1 MLLEAKDNASQRLCQ
16 TKLSNINLQS
26 SKNTEGQRFEVTEKG
41 IKEYWTDWLPSWDIT
56 NLLRPEAQKTKHSD
70 HNARSAQH
78 DTLTILL
85 YVIDGSSPDLFL
97 NSPDIL
103 FSSLKDF
110 MLFYKSLIVTVPYIF
125 KLPYSDNL

>member
-1 MLLEAKDNASQRLCQ
+1 M
-16 TKLSNINLQS
+16 
-26 SKNTEGQRFEVTEKG
+26 
-41 IKEYWTDWLPSWDIT
+41 
-56 NLLRPEAQKTKHSD
+56 LRPEAQKTKHSD

-78 DTLTILL
+78 ETFTILL